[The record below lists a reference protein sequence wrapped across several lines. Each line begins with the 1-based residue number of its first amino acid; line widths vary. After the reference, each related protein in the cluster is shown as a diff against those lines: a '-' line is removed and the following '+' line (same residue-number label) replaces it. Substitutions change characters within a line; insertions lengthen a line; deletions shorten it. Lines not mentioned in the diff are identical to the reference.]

1 MLLHSQ
7 ILQEIVK
14 LLYGMIKKTLPKME
28 KLALGERQGRKRF
41 PINQDYS
48 KTLGCHG
55 NCSGRVSQSHLWL
68 PGSSV
73 NAKALQTPQTHT
85 QNSPIKI
92 FPAQAST
99 LHSAA

>member
-1 MLLHSQ
+1 
-7 ILQEIVK
+7 
-14 LLYGMIKKTLPKME
+14 ME
-28 KLALGERQGRKRF
+28 KLALGERQGRKRL

-48 KTLGCHG
+48 KMLGCHG
-55 NCSGRVSQSHLWL
+55 NCSGRVSQPHLWL

-92 FPAQAST
+92 FPAQAGT
-99 LHSAA
+99 LHSAALNEALPSKRLISSQNNLV